1 MEVASAVKTALKEG
15 VNVTVLEGQKVPLQH
30 VLGEQ
35 VGVVLKELAEKSGIK
50 VVSGAKVQGIEGDG
64 QVTGVS
70 VDGSSVPTDVLI
82 VATGVEPVTDFAN
95 DLELHEGGI
104 KTNAFLE
111 TNQKDVFAAGDVA
124 SYPFWYTGA
133 QARVEHY
140 TEAIY
145 QGSVAGLNL
154 AGKKFPVDNI
164 PFFWTRQNNNS
175 LAFTGVTRGWDD
187 LHITGDLKNM
197 KFVAYYIRKSDDKVL
212 GAAAMGHM
220 GAIQII
226 N

>member
-1 MEVASAVKTALKEG
+1 ML
-15 VNVTVLEGQKVPLQH
+15 GQK
-30 VLGEQ
+30 
-35 VGVVLKELAEKSGIK
+35 VGVVLKELAEKNGVK
-50 VVSGAKVQGIEGDG
+50 VMAGAKVKGINGNGNVTGVDIEGD
-64 QVTGVS
+64 T
-70 VDGSSVPTDVLI
+70 VPTDVLI
-82 VATGVEPVTDFAN
+82 VATGVEPVTEFARGV
-95 DLELHEGGI
+95 DLHEGGI

-124 SYPFWYTGA
+124 SYPFWYTGE

-145 QGSVAGLNL
+145 QGSVAALNL

-164 PFFWTRQNNNS
+164 PFFWTRQHNNT

-187 LHITGDLKNM
+187 LHIVGDLSDM

-212 GAAAMGHM
+212 GAASMGQM

-226 N
+226 NEAMQFGVMPSGSQVKKPDF